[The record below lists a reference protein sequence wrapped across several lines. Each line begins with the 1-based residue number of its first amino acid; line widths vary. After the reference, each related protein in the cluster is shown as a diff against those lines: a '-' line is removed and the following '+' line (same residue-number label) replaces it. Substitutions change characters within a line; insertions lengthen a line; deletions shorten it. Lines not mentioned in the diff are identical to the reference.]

1 MTTHDAD
8 RVLDARE
15 VDGEPFSPIMDELDA
30 LEADETFLLINSFEP
45 EPLYNILKQRGL
57 SYEPTEVESGEWHVL
72 IEHV

>member
-1 MTTHDAD
+1 MGIKDAD

-45 EPLYNILKQRGL
+45 EPLYNILKQRGF
-57 SYEPTEVESGEWHVL
+57 SYEPTEVEPDEWHVV
-72 IEHV
+72 IEHA

>member
-1 MTTHDAD
+1 MGIKDAD